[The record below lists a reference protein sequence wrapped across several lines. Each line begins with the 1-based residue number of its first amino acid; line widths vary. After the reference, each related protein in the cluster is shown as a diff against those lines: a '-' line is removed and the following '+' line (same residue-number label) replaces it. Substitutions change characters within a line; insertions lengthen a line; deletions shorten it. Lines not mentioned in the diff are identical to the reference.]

1 VHERNDLIVMDLE
14 EARYMRYWNDS
25 QEDRGEKANEIP
37 SNVKSRRDSAK
48 RSGDET
54 VSESESKQIEKRK
67 YRNHLKEV
75 NYYNNLYE
83 TAEREATVKKKMKKN
98 ALLSTIEVSK
108 DPLNLTSTYEILTN
122 SILLTMGKN
131 SK

>member
-1 VHERNDLIVMDLE
+1 MDLE